1 MGRGVNTLI
10 YNLAFSPKIRYIDL
24 SNMAQ
29 TDGETA
35 EALQKLLKISGAIQ
49 ILLLENCT
57 VLPQLTEEFYKALG
71 ENKTL
76 EYINMDALS
85 NIATFGLLGKAIA
98 MNARKNGSLKAVSIK
113 DWFGN
118 YQQFDSFLNAMSISD
133 KDHELWY
140 GDKKEAEN
148 MEKEQLTKKFNF
160 ALEYLCVEGKYQ
172 SLKLGHVFK
181 PKDIQK

>member
-57 VLPQLTEEFYKALG
+57 VLP
-71 ENKTL
+71 
-76 EYINMDALS
+76 
-85 NIATFGLLGKAIA
+85 
-98 MNARKNGSLKAVSIK
+98 
-113 DWFGN
+113 
-118 YQQFDSFLNAMSISD
+118 
-133 KDHELWY
+133 
-140 GDKKEAEN
+140 
-148 MEKEQLTKKFNF
+148 
-160 ALEYLCVEGKYQ
+160 
-172 SLKLGHVFK
+172 
-181 PKDIQK
+181 